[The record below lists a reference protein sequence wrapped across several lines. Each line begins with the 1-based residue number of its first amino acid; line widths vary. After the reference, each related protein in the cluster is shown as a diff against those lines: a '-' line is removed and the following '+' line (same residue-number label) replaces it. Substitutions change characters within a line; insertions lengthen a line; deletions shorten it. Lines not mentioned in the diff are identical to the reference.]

1 MPLQVEWS
9 LGLDDRERIT
19 AFLLVDSDRK
29 SGKGFP
35 KASIVIEMIK
45 QSRGLAFRRKI

>member
-9 LGLDDRERIT
+9 LGLDRERIN
-19 AFLLVDSDRK
+19 ALLVDSDRK